1 VDRLLSV
8 LKGSPNYPG
17 TEAHMSWVEED
28 GTVGVLV
35 ENWTGLYRVWF
46 NVLKSGA
53 FLLKEVCHADGT
65 IVRAGTRRGRAV
77 EAATAFLAR
86 DTAERGTGP
95 DAPAA

>member
-1 VDRLLSV
+1 MMQI
-8 LKGSPNYPG
+8 LKAGDPPSK
-17 TEAHMSWVEED
+17 TEALMSWIEED
-28 GTVGVLV
+28 GSVGVLV

-77 EAATAFLAR
+77 EAATEFVSR
-86 DTAERGTGP
+86 DTSHASS
-95 DAPAA
+95 